1 MATGLLNK
9 SHADALQTSVVV
21 AEGVIIVYY
30 MCLTAWAA
38 ELFIF
43 WSDAKENHPP
53 AAGRPLLTRTL
64 EAELVLG
71 EAVKG
76 NNDFNSSQKTS
87 SGHEV
92 FCVRYSPDGQFV
104 AAARGNGSI
113 DVYSATKG
121 NKVYELPSDDVN
133 GAAPTCCIRFRPNT
147 TSSKTRNVLLAVDA
161 GGKVSPLATPASH
174 THYLTWGHISWFE
187 DHRDSA
193 R

>member
-1 MATGLLNK
+1 M
-9 SHADALQTSVVV
+9 DYV
-21 AEGVIIVYY
+21 
-30 MCLTAWAA
+30 CLTAWAA
-38 ELFIF
+38 EVFIF
-43 WSDAKENHPP
+43 WSDAKENQPP
-53 AAGRPLLTRTL
+53 AAGRPLLTKTL

-76 NNDFNSSQKTS
+76 NDDFNSSQKTS

-174 THYLTWGHISWFE
+174 THYLEGAFGLKITETVRDDVYIS
-187 DHRDSA
+187 R
-193 R
+193 